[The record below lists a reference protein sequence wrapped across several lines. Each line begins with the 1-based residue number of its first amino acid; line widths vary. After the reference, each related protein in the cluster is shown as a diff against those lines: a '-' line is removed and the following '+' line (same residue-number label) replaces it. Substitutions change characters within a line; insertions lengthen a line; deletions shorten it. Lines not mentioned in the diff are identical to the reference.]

1 MKTKLLRVAVPGL
14 VLAGVSCAHAEAP
27 APVEQHWPT
36 GAEAALIVRHPNL
49 WADAVDAVDARFGD
63 VPAVK
68 ALAGR
73 LREEAFSGLRVGAR
87 DWGAGLDLDRGLAL
101 YKAPKGL
108 RLVVGARDP
117 KTAEASA
124 RTLHL
129 LEPLTEGGQT
139 ATCRGAEGVLV
150 CESGEVTGQGAAP
163 AGVTAPEGALA
174 WFWAGA
180 GLEALANPGVRF
192 QTITGWLTRT
202 DDRFALGARADF
214 AFDSAAK
221 GMPMS
226 PESIWAVLTPT
237 RTPGRPSLVAPEC
250 SGVLKLDFDLP
261 RLLGLARTVG
271 ANVEPALAPAVARLE
286 QGLTGEIAV
295 TFDGG
300 VSHPVLL
307 LGLAPG
313 APGDAALTGIAE
325 LVTAAGGK
333 STLGPCADAAG
344 QQCLEIAI
352 ESAAETPEAGMPGL
366 MGASP
371 AALVESPDAFGVYL
385 TLHAVRVGD
394 TLVLATTAPDA
405 ARRTRPD
412 FVSAPWPQALAG
424 AGASG
429 LSVPGFAGYAGIMG
443 AAPFIRLSKNA
454 QWFLDA
460 EILSGLI
467 GAMIEGVD
475 AAFQAAPTHARFEL
489 TWRTM

>member
-1 MKTKLLRVAVPGL
+1 MKLTTLSLAVPGL
-14 VLAGVSCAHAEAP
+14 LLAGLSCAHAEAP
-27 APVEQHWPT
+27 VPVEQHWPT
-36 GAEAALIVRHPNL
+36 HAEAALIVRHPNL
-49 WADAVDAVDARFGD
+49 WAEAVDAVDARFGD
-63 VPAVK
+63 VPAVRT
-68 ALAGR
+68 LATR
-73 LREEAFSGLRVGAR
+73 LRQEAFSGLRVGAR

-101 YKAPKGL
+101 FKTPDGL
-108 RLVVGARDP
+108 RLVVGATDA

-129 LEPLTEGGQT
+129 LEPLTEGGKT
-139 ATCRGAEGVLV
+139 AACRGADGVLV
-150 CESGEVTGQGAAP
+150 CESGTGVGQGPAP
-163 AGVTAPEGALA
+163 AGVTAPAGALA

-180 GLEALANPGVRF
+180 GLDALANPGVRI
-192 QTITGWLTRT
+192 QTVTGWLTRT
-202 DDRFALGARADF
+202 EDRFALGARADF

-237 RTPGRPSLVAPEC
+237 RTAGRPSLVSPDC

-261 RLLGLARTVG
+261 RLLGLARSVG
-271 ANVEPALAPAVARLE
+271 ANVEPALAPAVSRLE

-313 APGDAALTGIAE
+313 APGDAALTGLAE

-333 STLGPCADAAG
+333 STLGPCADAPA

-352 ESAAETPEAGMPGL
+352 ESPEETPQAGMPGL
-366 MGASP
+366 LGATP
-371 AALVESPDAFGVYL
+371 AALVESPDAFGVYV

-405 ARRTRPD
+405 ARRTRAD
-412 FVSAPWPQALAG
+412 FVSAPWSSALAG

-443 AAPFIRLSKNA
+443 AAPFLRLSKNA

-460 EILSGLI
+460 EILMGLI

-475 AAFQAAPTHARFEL
+475 VAFQAAPTHARFEL